1 MVQEGD
7 KKEEMRNQIKMLQQ
21 GNKED
26 KIGDKLEMVQEE
38 DTKTLGG
45 MMLQLNKTTTQ
56 WITRSKRRKTW
67 M

>member
-1 MVQEGD
+1 
-7 KKEEMRNQIKMLQQ
+7 MRNQIEMLQQ

-38 DTKTLGG
+38 DAKTLGD
-45 MMLQLNKTTTQ
+45 MILQLNKTTTQ
-56 WITRSKRRKTW
+56 WITRTKRRKTC

>member
-1 MVQEGD
+1 MT
-7 KKEEMRNQIKMLQQ
+7 NQIKMLQQ

-26 KIGDKLEMVQEE
+26 KIGDKLEMVHEE
-38 DTKTLGG
+38 DAKTLGD

-56 WITRSKRRKTW
+56 WITRTKRRKTC

>member
-1 MVQEGD
+1 
-7 KKEEMRNQIKMLQQ
+7 MLQQ

-38 DTKTLGG
+38 DAKTLGD

-56 WITRSKRRKTW
+56 WITRTKRRKTC

>member
-1 MVQEGD
+1 MT
-7 KKEEMRNQIKMLQQ
+7 NQIKMLQQ

-38 DTKTLGG
+38 DAKTLGD

-56 WITRSKRRKTW
+56 WITRTKRRKTC